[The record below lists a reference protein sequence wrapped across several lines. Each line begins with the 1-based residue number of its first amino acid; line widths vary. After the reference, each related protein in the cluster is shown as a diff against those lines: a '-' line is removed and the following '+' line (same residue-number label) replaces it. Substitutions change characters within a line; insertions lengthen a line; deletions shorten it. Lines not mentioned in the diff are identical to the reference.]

1 MSWKVVFAKEFTEV
15 MRDKR
20 MRFQI
25 FISPLIITPLIL
37 AGIGTMAKREAKE
50 SQARTAVVATV
61 RLETA
66 PKLATALEPTEK
78 DAMRFVQTDEASVE
92 SGIRAR
98 KFDAAIVLPEDAA
111 ERELNDQ
118 TIPVQVRFDMS
129 NEDSRV
135 SGNKVSDFLKQRSEN
150 IGAQRLMEAGFSQQ
164 LAKPID
170 VGDVPVKG
178 NGGRGVLMM
187 SMMLPYMLV
196 LYAVIGG
203 LFVAN
208 DSVAGEKERGT
219 LESLLVTPI
228 SREELARGKF
238 AAVAAA
244 ALVSGLLS
252 LVGMLWPFY
261 VKLSAFSWMT
271 EGGAAFT
278 GFQIASMALV
288 LVPLSAMGAGILL
301 TISTIARNQKEA
313 QTWLGPV
320 MMVVSV
326 LSMMSMMMRPNT
338 SVFVAAVPMLG
349 PALVLKQALQSIINP
364 VFIGIA
370 AGTSVVYAV
379 LAVWLAARMFMKES
393 VLLRT

>member
-1 MSWKVVFAKEFTEV
+1 
-15 MRDKR
+15 
-20 MRFQI
+20 
-25 FISPLIITPLIL
+25 
-37 AGIGTMAKREAKE
+37 
-50 SQARTAVVATV
+50 
-61 RLETA
+61 
-66 PKLATALEPTEK
+66 
-78 DAMRFVQTDEASVE
+78 
-92 SGIRAR
+92 
-98 KFDAAIVLPEDAA
+98 
-111 ERELNDQ
+111 
-118 TIPVQVRFDMS
+118 VQVRFDMS

-164 LAKPID
+164 LVKPID

-244 ALVSGLLS
+244 ALVSGILS

>member
-25 FISPLIITPLIL
+25 FVSPLIITPLIL

-61 RLETA
+61 GFENV
-66 PKLATALEPTEK
+66 PKLAASLEPVAK
-78 DAMRFVQTDEASVE
+78 DAMRFVSSDEASVE

-98 KFDAAIVLPEDAA
+98 KFDAAIVLPKDAA
-111 ERELNDQ
+111 EREQNDQ
-118 TIPVQVRFDMS
+118 TIPVQVRFDVA

-135 SGNKVSDFLKQRSEN
+135 SGMKVSDFLKKRSEN
-150 IGAQRLMEAGFSQQ
+150 IGAERLMEAGFSQQ

-170 VGDVPVKG
+170 VGEVPVKG
-178 NGGRGVLMM
+178 NGGKGVLLM

-196 LYAVIGG
+196 LYAVVGG

-244 ALVSGLLS
+244 ALVSGILS
-252 LVGMLWPFY
+252 LAGMLWPFY
-261 VKLSAFSWMT
+261 VKVSAFSWMT

-338 SVFVAAVPMLG
+338 SVLVAAVPMLG

>member
-66 PKLATALEPTEK
+66 PKLK

-135 SGNKVSDFLKQRSEN
+135 SGNKVS
-150 IGAQRLMEAGFSQQ
+150 
-164 LAKPID
+164 
-170 VGDVPVKG
+170 
-178 NGGRGVLMM
+178 
-187 SMMLPYMLV
+187 
-196 LYAVIGG
+196 
-203 LFVAN
+203 
-208 DSVAGEKERGT
+208 
-219 LESLLVTPI
+219 
-228 SREELARGKF
+228 
-238 AAVAAA
+238 
-244 ALVSGLLS
+244 
-252 LVGMLWPFY
+252 
-261 VKLSAFSWMT
+261 
-271 EGGAAFT
+271 
-278 GFQIASMALV
+278 
-288 LVPLSAMGAGILL
+288 
-301 TISTIARNQKEA
+301 
-313 QTWLGPV
+313 
-320 MMVVSV
+320 
-326 LSMMSMMMRPNT
+326 
-338 SVFVAAVPMLG
+338 
-349 PALVLKQALQSIINP
+349 
-364 VFIGIA
+364 
-370 AGTSVVYAV
+370 
-379 LAVWLAARMFMKES
+379 
-393 VLLRT
+393 

>member
-61 RLETA
+61 RLESA
-66 PKLATALEPTEK
+66 PKLSTALEPTEK

-98 KFDAAIVLPEDAA
+98 KFDAAIVLPEDAG

-135 SGNKVSDFLKQRSEN
+135 SGNKVSDFLKLRSEN
-150 IGAQRLMEAGFSQQ
+150 IGAARLMEAGFSQQ

-187 SMMLPYMLV
+187 SVMLPYMLV

-244 ALVSGLLS
+244 ALVSGILS

-326 LSMMSMMMRPNT
+326 LSMMSMMMRTNT